1 MSTGSGPCGQGGFSS
16 DLSWGHAMGARLG
29 FKRHKQYKHTHTQRE
44 RERETFELMKLSTR
58 TRMALEYDEE
68 HKTS

>member
-44 RERETFELMKLSTR
+44 RETFELMKLSTR